1 MSGMSAK
8 QRGDL
13 AEAMLPVAAHLAVL
27 VHGDGGPEDVRD
39 TIQGLTETEKNAL
52 IVVLAGLVDP
62 DQSMG
67 KALGWLDFDEHG
79 TLTVPPSWSAT
90 GTIRDLAPEADA
102 DLDDDYVDPVAV
114 KKFVRGFRVEVTDA
128 DFLAAVQEC
137 AAMGMT
143 CRDINALRRWPAKTA
158 ENRINRLKKRFQRSG
173 REFPDL
179 GFAKGRVFVEEEV
192 VSIRERS
199 ASGTTDVLLAVEYD
213 VNRETIRS
221 IVRGQRYAQFGG
233 PIRQARSERAVKA
246 SREYMC
252 GHADNSQ
259 ASGFQASNA
268 VLAPK
273 DRDVI
278 RERARNGEDVRGLAQ
293 EFQVSATTIRNNA
306 A

>member
-1 MSGMSAK
+1 M
-8 QRGDL
+8 D
-13 AEAMLPVAAHLAVL
+13 
-27 VHGDGGPEDVRD
+27 
-39 TIQGLTETEKNAL
+39 
-52 IVVLAGLVDP
+52 
-62 DQSMG
+62 
-67 KALGWLDFDEHG
+67 
-79 TLTVPPSWSAT
+79 
-90 GTIRDLAPEADA
+90 
-102 DLDDDYVDPVAV
+102 
-114 KKFVRGFRVEVTDA
+114 VTDA

-143 CRDINALRRWPAKTA
+143 CRDIDALRRWPARTT
-158 ENRINRLKKRFQRSG
+158 ENWINRLKKRFQRSG
-173 REFPDL
+173 RQFPDL
-179 GFAKGRVFVEEEV
+179 GFVKGHAFSEEEV

-199 ASGTTDVLLAVEYD
+199 ACGTTDVLLAVEYD

-233 PIRQARSERAVKA
+233 PIRQARSEEAVKA

-259 ASGFQASNA
+259 AGGFQASNA

-278 RERARNGEDVRGLAQ
+278 RDRSLNGEDVKELAQ
-293 EFQVSATTIRNNA
+293 EYQVSATTIRKNA